1 MNRNVV
7 SLGILIGAAAVF
19 FGTFFAITPLSVV
32 NFGFVILCLAAAA
45 RLFWKK

>member
-32 NFGFVILCLAAAA
+32 NFGFVILCLAIAA
-45 RLFWKK
+45 RLFWGK

>member
-1 MNRNVV
+1 MIRNIVW
-7 SLGILIGAAAVF
+7 LGILIGAAAVI
-19 FGTFFAITPLSVV
+19 FGTLFGITPLSVV